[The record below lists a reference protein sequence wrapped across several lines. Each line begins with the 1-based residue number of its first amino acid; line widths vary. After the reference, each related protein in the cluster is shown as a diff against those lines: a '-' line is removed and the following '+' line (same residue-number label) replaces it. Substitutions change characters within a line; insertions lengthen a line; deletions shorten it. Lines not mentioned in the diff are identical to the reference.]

1 MFFNDLA
8 PCDYF
13 GQHADVLRAVGWL
26 EAGRPY
32 VRGPIANGFFEA
44 LVRLLVNPW
53 EPVTFAG
60 QMHCGFCRFSGGP
73 TQLTLRGST
82 IQMGATNLFVP
93 ASGFAFVAPS
103 LIAHYVDAHE
113 YCPPIEFQEA
123 VLACHEMRSMAYL
136 KAVSALGVTAL
147 KTGPR

>member
-1 MFFNDLA
+1 MFFNDLD

-13 GQHADVLRAVGWL
+13 GQGADVLRAVGWL

-32 VRGPIANGFFEA
+32 ARGPVADGFFEA

-53 EPVTFAG
+53 EPAVVAG
-60 QMHCGFCRFSGGP
+60 PMHCGFCRFSSGP
-73 TQLTLRGST
+73 SQLSYRAFT
-82 IQMGATNLFVP
+82 IQMGTKNLFVP
-93 ASGFAFVAPS
+93 SSGFAFVAPS

-123 VLACHEMRSMAYL
+123 VLTCQEMRSMPYL
-136 KAVSALGVTAL
+136 KAVSALGLTKL
-147 KTGPR
+147 KTAAR